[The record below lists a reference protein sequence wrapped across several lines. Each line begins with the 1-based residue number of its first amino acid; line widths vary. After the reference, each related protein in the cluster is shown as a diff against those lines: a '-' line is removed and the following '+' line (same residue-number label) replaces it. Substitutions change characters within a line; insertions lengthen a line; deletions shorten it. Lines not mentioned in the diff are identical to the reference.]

1 MTCVIV
7 TDIIA
12 LAGRANEGT
21 GSAAQASLRKSCPLI
36 GVEQFHQ
43 LVSAE
48 GICRQIFQRQ
58 LFQNCLCL
66 CLGFFRSIVCGIFQ
80 HRQGCQQRLTL
91 FGVRLHQNSIV
102 CHPAA
107 DIAGRLCRINA
118 EYRTETGFA
127 GLGAGHCHNYAM
139 LPAVLIEG
147 IYRLR
152 QIYAVQDLKA
162 CRIAGTNA
170 EDHEIFA
177 LGPDVIHFDLLAV
190 YLKVDHI
197 FYLREEKVL
206 CAANCIDS
214 LRRIL
219 CLRCPYGVLCTA
231 LFIGAVSNRQIEFLC
246 FCDGSEQSVQI
257 FSRYFFHYLLPP
269 L

>member
-1 MTCVIV
+1 MP
-7 TDIIA
+7 
-12 LAGRANEGT
+12 
-21 GSAAQASLRKSCPLI
+21 AAP
-36 GVEQFHQ
+36 HP
-43 LVSAE
+43 
-48 GICRQIFQRQ
+48 
-58 LFQNCLCL
+58 
-66 CLGFFRSIVCGIFQ
+66 
-80 HRQGCQQRLTL
+80 

-197 FYLREEKVL
+197 FYLREEKSFALRTVL
-206 CAANCIDS
+206 TASDAYFVFGVHTVYFA
-214 LRRIL
+214 LRFSS
-219 CLRCPYGVLCTA
+219 VLSAT
-231 LFIGAVSNRQIEFLC
+231 GR
-246 FCDGSEQSVQI
+246 
-257 FSRYFFHYLLPP
+257 
-269 L
+269 